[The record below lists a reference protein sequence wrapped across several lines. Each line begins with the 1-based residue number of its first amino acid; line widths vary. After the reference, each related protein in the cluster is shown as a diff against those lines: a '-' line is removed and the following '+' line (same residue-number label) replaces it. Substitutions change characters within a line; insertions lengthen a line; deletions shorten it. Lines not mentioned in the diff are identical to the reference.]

1 MEKKDFVSLVLGTIG
16 IMLFALGM
24 CMCLLPEWQAF
35 DQGIGLGAAGLVVLT
50 VMLLVR
56 RRMMHKPP
64 IRFTAKTIGT
74 VALGI
79 AGVLTLGVGMCLT
92 MVWPAY
98 LVWGVVVG
106 CVGIVLLLSLIPVCI
121 GLK

>member
-35 DQGIGLGAAGLVVLT
+35 EQGIGVGALGLIVLA
-50 VMLLVR
+50 VMLWVR

-74 VALGI
+74 ASLGI
-79 AGVLTLGVGMCLT
+79 VGALTLGTGMCLT

-98 LVWGVVVG
+98 LIWGIVIG
-106 CVGIVLLLSLIPVCI
+106 CVGIVLLLGLIPVGK